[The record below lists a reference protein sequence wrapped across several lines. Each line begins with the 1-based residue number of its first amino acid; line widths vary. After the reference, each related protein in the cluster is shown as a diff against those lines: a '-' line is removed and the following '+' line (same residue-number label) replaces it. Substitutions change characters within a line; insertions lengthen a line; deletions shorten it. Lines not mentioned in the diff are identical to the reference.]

1 MAESIKT
8 LVVDASFVLS
18 FLLPDEEK
26 PESDQVFTDY
36 KEGRIRLIS
45 SPILPFEVLNAL
57 KTAVKQKRIEKSRGE
72 ILGQSFLKL
81 HIYLERMEY
90 AEIFVL
96 ALKHDITVYDA
107 SYLFVAQKL
116 DVSLRTFDKA
126 LQKLN

>member
-1 MAESIKT
+1 
-8 LVVDASFVLS
+8 
-18 FLLPDEEK
+18 
-26 PESDQVFTDY
+26 
-36 KEGRIRLIS
+36 
-45 SPILPFEVLNAL
+45 
-57 KTAVKQKRIEKSRGE
+57 
-72 ILGQSFLKL
+72 
-81 HIYLERMEY
+81 MEY